1 MVLDTYFYVC
11 VFQYKGKRVLY
22 HMVTSPIK
30 ENSTLEADQKEGSR
44 KGELCVRPSVHS
56 LTSMLGSNKD
66 LNRDVEARLRGQ
78 LECWV

>member
-1 MVLDTYFYVC
+1 MVVFSLQEVYMVLDTYFYVC

-44 KGELCVRPSVHS
+44 KGEL
-56 LTSMLGSNKD
+56 
-66 LNRDVEARLRGQ
+66 
-78 LECWV
+78 

>member
-30 ENSTLEADQKEGSR
+30 ENNTLEADQKEGSR
-44 KGELCVRPSVHS
+44 KGEL
-56 LTSMLGSNKD
+56 
-66 LNRDVEARLRGQ
+66 
-78 LECWV
+78 